1 MCCYSWQVFNVTTR
15 TVYYNVGLLFFT
27 PPNYSFRIY
36 PKDQRLSD
44 LSLPSLISSM
54 LAISRVPLTVTVTKE
69 EPLLVSAVAKGRHKD
84 RHVNKAAA
92 HLVCKHCSTILSC
105 FKGHQQGPVEN

>member
-15 TVYYNVGLLFFT
+15 TVYYNVGLLFFLQ
-27 PPNYSFRIY
+27 NL
-36 PKDQRLSD
+36 PKGPASLSD
-44 LSLPSLISSM
+44 SSLPSLISSM

-84 RHVNKAAA
+84 RHVNEAAA